1 MIEFKDLFGEIKPK
15 NDYSAAQ
22 AIIIYGNMGTGK
34 TTLAASCSESG
45 NTVLVNFEGR
55 ISHIDETEQLR
66 IVPTSQGEFRE
77 NARCNYDQFVNF
89 AEYVLENKVKIK
101 YLILDTLDAM
111 LQVFIKGMLRRGE
124 IQDKYYGRAEAYPK
138 ITDYIQ
144 RFKDNG
150 TTVIITAQE
159 NDKELK
165 TDLLIVPNFKGHINQ
180 IVDGCFYLKL
190 VNNNKR
196 VLLIKPT
203 DMVFVKP
210 PTVNKEKFNDIVD
223 TIEDPTWDK
232 IIEVLN
238 A

>member
-1 MIEFKDLFGEIKPK
+1 M
-15 NDYSAAQ
+15 S
-22 AIIIYGNMGTGK
+22 
-34 TTLAASCSESG
+34 
-45 NTVLVNFEGR
+45 NTVLINFEGR
-55 ISHIDETEQLR
+55 ISHIDETKNLR
-66 IVPTSQGEFRE
+66 IVPTSSGDFRE
-77 NARCNYDQFVNF
+77 NARCTYEQFINF
-89 AEYVLENKVKIK
+89 AEYVLSNKIKFK
-101 YLILDTLDAM
+101 YLIIDTLDAM
-111 LQVFIKGMLRRGE
+111 LQTFIKGMLRKGE

>member
-1 MIEFKDLFGEIKPK
+1 
-15 NDYSAAQ
+15 
-22 AIIIYGNMGTGK
+22 
-34 TTLAASCSESG
+34 
-45 NTVLVNFEGR
+45 
-55 ISHIDETEQLR
+55 
-66 IVPTSQGEFRE
+66 
-77 NARCNYDQFVNF
+77 
-89 AEYVLENKVKIK
+89 
-101 YLILDTLDAM
+101 M